1 MFPREV
7 FVSTSRT
14 VEQPVDRIVV
24 GVDGSPSSEQA
35 LRWAADQ
42 SRLTGQALHAVI
54 AWHAPVP
61 YDSPVTSEFD
71 WSRDAAGVL
80 SKTVENFLG
89 EHAALSVVQDVQP
102 GHPAQVLID
111 ASRDAGLL
119 VVGSRGHGGFGGLL
133 LGSVSQHVVAHA
145 ACPVVVAH
153 DHRSGT
159 GPIVVGVDGSPESA
173 GALRWAAQ
181 QARLTR
187 RELRAVNAWHVPV
200 SYGVTVGVERDW
212 AADSHHA
219 LATAV
224 TRDLGEQDAADVV
237 REIVEDYPAAALL
250 RAAEG
255 ADLLVVG
262 CRGRGAFP
270 GMLLG
275 SVSRHVAAHA
285 SCPVLVYHGSSASP
299 ATT

>member
-1 MFPREV
+1 M
-7 FVSTSRT
+7 
-14 VEQPVDRIVV
+14 
-24 GVDGSPSSEQA
+24 
-35 LRWAADQ
+35 
-42 SRLTGQALHAVI
+42 HAVI

-61 YDSPVTSEFD
+61 YDSPVTGEFD

-89 EHAALSVVQDVQP
+89 ERAALSVVQDV
-102 GHPAQVLID
+102 
-111 ASRDAGLL
+111 
-119 VVGSRGHGGFGGLL
+119 SRGPRTGADRRLTRRRPARRRLARARAASTGLL
-133 LGSVSQHVVAHA
+133 LGSVSQHVIAHA

-159 GPIVVGVDGSPESA
+159 GPIVAGVDGSPESEQ
-173 GALRWAAQ
+173 ALRWAAQ

-200 SYGVTVGVERDW
+200 SYGVTVGVEHDW

-224 TRDLGEQDAADVV
+224 TRALGEQDAAGVV
-237 REIVEDYPAAALL
+237 REVVEDYPAAALL

-262 CRGRGAFP
+262 CRGGGAFP
-270 GMLLG
+270 GMRLG

-285 SCPVLVYHGSSASP
+285 SCPVLVHHGPSASP
-299 ATT
+299 RRPEAPLSCSSAVTPEARRRCPARGRRT